1 MCNQRSFRYGLVA
14 AAALLIGGLAGAN
27 AQCFINNQGQM
38 VCPNRPALYGVTRPL
53 QQRVQ
58 VQSPTIRYSIVAPR
72 SASYGST
79 GGYQSVRSAGC
90 NCINCQCD
98 NCPYRTSKDITEQ
111 RKAELKELGQLRA
124 YKVGVEN
131 QLKALRAEN
140 SVLRATQ
147 AQPNAR
153 RVPTSEPAGVGLPI
167 DLMIPKV
174 SLRLPPSTGLTLP
187 QTLLAVQ

>member
-38 VCPNRPALYGVTRPL
+38 VCPNRPALYGVTRPF

-90 NCINCQCD
+90 NCINCTCG
-98 NCPYRTSKDITEQ
+98 NVKDITEQ
-111 RKAELKELGQLRA
+111 RAAELKELGSLRVA
-124 YKVGVEN
+124 NKA
-131 QLKALRAEN
+131 LKAECSALRATN
-140 SVLRATQ
+140 
-147 AQPNAR
+147 AQLESR
-153 RVPTSEPAGVGLPI
+153 REPKSEPGGFKLPLTSDVSIKLPAGADVW
-167 DLMIPKV
+167 
-174 SLRLPPSTGLTLP
+174 RTLP
-187 QTLLAVQ
+187 LGDVQPRTMVAIQ

>member
-72 SASYGST
+72 SVSYGST

-111 RKAELKELGQLRA
+111 RKAELKELEVLRA
-124 YKVGVEN
+124 YKVEAEA
-131 QLKALRAEN
+131 QLQALRAEN
-140 SVLRATQ
+140 KVLRANSQ
-147 AQPNAR
+147 SNVR
-153 RVPTSEPAGVGLPI
+153 RVPTQEPGGAGLPI
-167 DLMIPKV
+167 FTLPKV

-187 QTLLAVQ
+187 QTLLAQQ

>member
-1 MCNQRSFRYGLVA
+1 MCYQRLSRYGLVA
-14 AAALLIGGLAGAN
+14 AAALLIGGLGAAS
-27 AQCFINNQGQM
+27 AQCYINGSGQM
-38 VCPNRPALYGVTRPL
+38 VCPNRPAVYGVTHPL
-53 QQRVQ
+53 QTRVQ
-58 VQSPTIRYSIVAPR
+58 VSPTIRYSIVAPR

-111 RKAELKELGQLRA
+111 RKAEREELKVLRA
-124 YKVGVEN
+124 YKVEAEA
-131 QLKALRAEN
+131 QLTALRAEN
-140 SVLRATQ
+140 KVLRANSQ
-147 AQPNAR
+147 SNVR
-153 RVPTSEPAGVGLPI
+153 RVPNSEPGGAGLPI
-167 DLMIPKV
+167 FTLPKV